1 MKANTIKTKDGTE
14 VYENMLYRL
23 ADEYI
28 DSLDNP
34 EDIKGNNKG
43 VFTGMIKYIYMN
55 FFRYHPVNYGDI
67 ESIDNIFNIYTS
79 LCYKYN
85 KRPTILNF
93 SIMIDVSM
101 ETINSWKNENT
112 RKCMYYDSENNII
125 DNILAWKNKH
135 PGEEYRQES
144 SSKHSET
151 VKKWLKEC
159 ESALLDGA
167 VEQNGIGCIFAL
179 KANYG
184 YTETAPIPVQNP
196 HQLEQRTPE
205 EIAQQYGKVYEKEK
219 QFALPDVPD

>member
-1 MKANTIKTKDGTE
+1 MKANTVKTADGTE
-14 VYENMLYRL
+14 LYLHRIHEL

-43 VFTGMIKYIYMN
+43 VFTGMIKYIYN
-55 FFRYHPVNYGDI
+55 NYFKYNPVNYNNI
-67 ESIDNIFNIYTS
+67 KAIDTIWDIYTS

-93 SIMIDVSM
+93 SIMIDISM

-112 RKCMYYDSENNII
+112 RQYMYYDCDNNVI
-125 DNILAWKNKH
+125 DNIQAWRNKH
-135 PGEEYRQES
+135 PNGDYRQELS
-144 SSKHSET
+144 TSHSET

-159 ESALLDGA
+159 EASLFDGA
-167 VEQNGIGCIFAL
+167 TEQNSIGCIFAL

-184 YTETAPIPVQNP
+184 YTETAPVPTVNP
-196 HQLEQRTPE
+196 HQIQGRTPE
-205 EIAQQYGKVYEKEK
+205 QIAAEYGRQIEDKGQMPE
-219 QFALPDVPD
+219 LPE